1 MYEELNTVPLGPCD
15 IEGSARINLRFRIV
29 TFVRENE
36 PIIEAHRHV
45 RYNTQRGMHQRSAT
59 PRYPSI
65 RQIGL
70 AFQMKQPEAR
80 LERLGVLAQESKQ
93 RVGNRTP
100 LHDLDEASDA

>member
-29 TFVRENE
+29 TFVRENK
-36 PIIEAHRHV
+36 PIIETHRHG

-65 RQIGL
+65 SQIGL
-70 AFQMKQPEAR
+70 AFKMKQPEAR
-80 LERLGVLAQESKQ
+80 VERLGVLAQELKQ

>member
-1 MYEELNTVPLGPCD
+1 MYEELNTVPIGPCD

-29 TFVRENE
+29 TFVRENK
-36 PIIEAHRHV
+36 PIIETHSHG

-59 PRYPSI
+59 SRYPSI
-65 RQIGL
+65 SQIGL

-80 LERLGVLAQESKQ
+80 VERLGVLAQELKQ